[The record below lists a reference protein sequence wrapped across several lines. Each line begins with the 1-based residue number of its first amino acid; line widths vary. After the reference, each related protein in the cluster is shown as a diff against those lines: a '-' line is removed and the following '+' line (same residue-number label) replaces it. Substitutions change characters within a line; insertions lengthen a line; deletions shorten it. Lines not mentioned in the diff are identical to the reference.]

1 MIRVLDEKL
10 VNKIAAG
17 EVIDRPVNVVKELVE
32 NAVDAQAEHI
42 TVELSENC
50 IRVVDDGIGMSKEDV
65 EQSILRHATSKISSF
80 EDLEYVSTLGFR
92 GEALSSIAAVSQF
105 TLLSKTKEMLEGYE
119 LCVEGGVVQSFKA
132 KACPQGTVV
141 EVRDLFFNTPVR
153 KKFLDGLEEERIV
166 GFLEKF
172 SLGVQISLRL
182 RIRGKLIFDVHSFDL
197 LERIGQVWGFTLLKD
212 MVAIK
217 YNEGNI
223 TFEGFVS
230 KPSCVRKDKSMQAL
244 FVNGRLVDSE
254 EISSGLYEAYKSLLF
269 VNKHPVAVLHVITG
283 GVDVNVHPTKK
294 IVKFSHPGKVTE
306 VVFDAI
312 RLLFQ
317 EVPLDFSAAEIPLH
331 SYDAGRPST
340 ATLAQKAENIRF
352 VKDVQRGLAALPIF
366 DRKYV
371 HFPEMKILGNIAKTF
386 FLAETND
393 GLVIIDQHVVE
404 ERINYEKFMKQYLKG
419 EVVVQDLLIPELLEF
434 SAKEA
439 MNLRVKLDLL
449 RSYGFYLEEFGE
461 NTFRLE
467 KVPILFNKVK
477 GEELLRD
484 LLVDFKDEEKEDIIT
499 MMSCKRSIKAGD
511 DVTISDMY
519 RLLLELDKC
528 ELPYTCPHGRP
539 IMVKLALDDV
549 EKMFRRKGF

>member
-10 VNKIAAG
+10 INKIAAG

-32 NAVDAQAEHI
+32 NAVDARAEHVS
-42 TVELSENC
+42 VEISENC
-50 IRVVDDGIGMSKEDV
+50 IRVVDDGSGMSKEDL
-65 EQSILRHATSKISSF
+65 EQSILRHATSKISFF
-80 EDLEYVSTLGFR
+80 EDLEHISTLGFR
-92 GEALSSIAAVSQF
+92 GEALSSIAAVSSF
-105 TLLSKTKEMLEGYE
+105 TLLSKTEDMLEGYE
-119 LCVEGGVVQSFKA
+119 LVVEGGVVQSFKA

-166 GFLEKF
+166 GFIEKF
-172 SLGVQISLRL
+172 ALGAHISIRL
-182 RIRGKLIFDVHSFDL
+182 RIRGKLILDVQSRDP
-197 LERIGQVWGFTLLKD
+197 LERIGQVWGFILVKD
-212 MVAIK
+212 MIAIK

-223 TFEGFVS
+223 SFEGYVS
-230 KPSCVRKDKSMQAL
+230 KPSHVRKDRSMQAI
-244 FVNGRLVDSE
+244 FVNGRLVESE

-269 VNKHPVAVLHVITG
+269 VNKHPVAVIHVRTG
-283 GVDVNVHPTKK
+283 DVDVNVHPTKK
-294 IVKFSHPGKVTE
+294 IIKFSHPGKISS

-312 RLLFQ
+312 RLLFL
-317 EVPLDFSAAEIPLH
+317 EVPLDFSAAEIPLS
-331 SYDAGRPST
+331 SYENVLPSG
-340 ATLAQKAENIRF
+340 ATIAQKAENIRF
-352 VKDVQRGLAALPIF
+352 VKEVQRGLAVFPVF
-366 DRKYV
+366 DKKYT

-386 FLAETND
+386 FLAETKD
-393 GLVIIDQHVVE
+393 GLMIIDQHVVE
-404 ERINYEKFMKQYLKG
+404 ERINYEKFMKQFMKG
-419 EVVVQDLLIPELLEF
+419 EVVVQDLLVPELLEF

-439 MNLRVKLDLL
+439 MNLRSKLILL
-449 RSYGFYLEEFGE
+449 REYGFYLEEFGE

-477 GEELLRD
+477 GEDLLRD

-499 MMSCKRSIKAGD
+499 MMSCKKSIKAGD
-511 DVTISDMY
+511 SVTISDMY

-539 IMVKLALDDV
+539 IMVKLALEDM